1 MCTYASIATM
11 VCAFDGVPEEASD
24 GATVAEHLKRG
35 YWIAENKNRKI
46 HGEGVLHLAD
56 NFIG

>member
-1 MCTYASIATM
+1 M